1 MEQKLSSDQ
10 VEELVSRFKARTLAK
25 EEWTHEAHLTVG
37 IWFVYHLDF
46 FDALCQIKSGI
57 ITLNASFGGINDGNS
72 GYHET
77 LTVFWAKIMA
87 EYIRLNELS
96 FEETVNNFLSTP
108 LTEKSLPF
116 EFYEKEILLS
126 PPFRAVFH
134 EPAQKAI
141 DPEAISALLSRI

>member
-37 IWFVYHLDF
+37 MWFVYHHDF

-87 EYIRLNELS
+87 EYIRLNVLS

-134 EPAQKAI
+134 EPAQKTI
-141 DPEAISALLSRI
+141 NPEAISALLSRI

>member
-10 VEELVSRFKARTLAK
+10 VEELVSRFRARTLAK

-37 IWFVYHLDF
+37 LWFVYHHDF

-87 EYIRLNELS
+87 EYVRLNELP
-96 FEETVNNFLSTP
+96 FDETVNNFLSTP

-116 EFYEKEILLS
+116 EFYERETLLS

-134 EPAQKAI
+134 QPTHKTI
-141 DPEAISALLSRI
+141 DPEVISAMLNKA